1 MSLNVFSPPPPPR
14 HINPAATI
22 VVVVISDVSDPS
34 PAKNPANF
42 RPQTRLRMADE
53 LDHDPAKGRFLH
65 SGCLSC
71 CFPGWRR
78 EAADGGGGSD
88 RRRLVRASSSWLR
101 SRAQDIPELR
111 EKCRSLISR
120 MGRRSGRRHP
130 SDFRY
135 DALSYSMNFDEGEDE
150 ALVGDFRY
158 RNFSSRLA
166 PTPPPASPA
175 VEIVSCV

>member
-1 MSLNVFSPPPPPR
+1 
-14 HINPAATI
+14 
-22 VVVVISDVSDPS
+22 
-34 PAKNPANF
+34 
-42 RPQTRLRMADE
+42 MADE
-53 LDHDPAKGRFLH
+53 LDPDMARDRFRL

-71 CFPGWRR
+71 CFPGGRR
-78 EAADGGGGSD
+78 EAADGDDGEQP
-88 RRRLVRASSSWLR
+88 RLVRASSSWLR

-130 SDFRY
+130 ADFRY
-135 DALSYSMNFDEGEDE
+135 DALSYAMNFDEGEDE

-175 VEIVSCV
+175 VEIVACV